1 MKKDD
6 SSRILK
12 SNLSTLLKRFSSTDV
27 ITTLEKEYSESISGQ
42 IKLSL
47 IDDNHVL
54 KRAKVKKSK
63 ILGAMESLKE
73 KGFATPLLIVHSDDR
88 YEIVISREFYKAAKR
103 LKYDTVPCSILNIS
117 EEEMLLF
124 LATRNRDDKSSSVIE
139 MSLLLNKLV
148 KKYRYSQKDIALI
161 IHQSRSQITNIIRLI
176 KMPNFV
182 LDDITDGKL
191 SFGHAR
197 ALAKLD
203 ENEMSKMLDK
213 IYKHN
218 LSVRDVER
226 LVYESRHPNILSKC
240 EKTLSKKYRANLSII
255 NKKVTFS
262 FANKKDRNKF
272 LSSLGVDIEK
282 DD

>member
-12 SNLSTLLKRFSSTDV
+12 SDLSTLLKRFSSTDV

-47 IDDNHVL
+47 IDDNHLL
-54 KRAKVKKSK
+54 KRAKVKETK
-63 ILGAMESLKE
+63 ILEAVETLKE
-73 KGFATPLLIVHSDDR
+73 KGFATPLLIVHNLDR
-88 YEIVISREFYKAAKR
+88 YEIVVSREFYKAAKR
-103 LKYDTVPCSILNIS
+103 LKYDSVPCTIINIS

-203 ENEMSKMLDK
+203 ENEMIKMLEK
-213 IYKHN
+213 IYKDN

-226 LVYESRHPNILSKC
+226 LVYESRHPTLLSKC
-240 EKTLSKKYRANLSII
+240 KQSLSKKYKANVLIT
-255 NKKVTFS
+255 NKKVIFS
-262 FANKKDRNKF
+262 FDSKKGRNKF
-272 LSSLGVDIEK
+272 LSSLGVNIEK

>member
-73 KGFATPLLIVHSDDR
+73 KGFATPLLIVYSDDR

>member
-27 ITTLEKEYSESISGQ
+27 ISTLEKEYSESISGQ

-54 KRAKVKKSK
+54 KRAKIKENK
-63 ILGAMESLKE
+63 INQAIESLKDR
-73 KGFATPLLIVHSDDR
+73 GFATPLLVIHSDDR
-88 YEIVISREFYKAAKR
+88 YEIVASREFYKAAKR
-103 LKYDTVPCSILNIS
+103 LKYDSVPCTILNIS

-124 LATRNRDDKSSSVIE
+124 LATRNRDDKTSSVIE
-139 MSLLLNKLV
+139 MSLLFNKLV
-148 KKYRYSQKDIALI
+148 KKYRYSQKDIALLV
-161 IHQSRSQITNIIRLI
+161 HQSRSQITNIIRLI

-182 LDDITDGKL
+182 LDDITDEKL

-203 ENEMSKMLDK
+203 ENEMGKMIDK
-213 IYKHN
+213 IYKNN

-226 LVYESRHPNILSKC
+226 LVYESRHPNLISKC
-240 EKTLSKKYRANLSII
+240 EKTLSKKYKTNLSIT
-255 NKKVTFS
+255 NKKVTFT
-262 FANKKDRNKF
+262 FTNKKDRNKF

-282 DD
+282 ND